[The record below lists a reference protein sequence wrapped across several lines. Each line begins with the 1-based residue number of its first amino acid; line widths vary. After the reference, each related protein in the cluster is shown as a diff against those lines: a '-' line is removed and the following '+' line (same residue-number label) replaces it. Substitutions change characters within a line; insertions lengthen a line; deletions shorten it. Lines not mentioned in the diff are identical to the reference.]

1 MGLSCHA
8 AAADPFLLQSGRGA
22 GALVLSGMGLDVRLD
37 FATPAGSR
45 GACPLGWSSQH
56 FAAALLGFLLEEKA
70 AGSHQ
75 TSNQHIPHVGSW
87 GIKALGSMCTAN

>member
-45 GACPLGWSSQH
+45 WSLPLRLEFTALCCCPVGFFAGRESCWLSPDLQPAHTSCGQLG
-56 FAAALLGFLLEEKA
+56 
-70 AGSHQ
+70 
-75 TSNQHIPHVGSW
+75 N
-87 GIKALGSMCTAN
+87 